1 MGLTAVS
8 VRMEK
13 LKPAENSAKTENPKG
28 TEAKGSGL
36 TEQDI
41 YKQVYDDVLAAEKV
55 DEEDLLSLAEARA
68 LSIEQYLVEDL
79 KLSNKRI
86 SVIKATQSDLSGRVV
101 KLGLDAM

>member
-13 LKPAENSAKTENPKG
+13 LKPAENSAKVENPKG
-28 TEAKGSGL
+28 AETKGSGL
-36 TEQDI
+36 PEQDI
-41 YKQVYDDVLAAEKV
+41 YKQVYDDILASEKV
-55 DEEDLLSLAEARA
+55 DEGELLALAEARA

-79 KLSNKRI
+79 KLSDQRI
-86 SVIKATQSDLSGRVV
+86 SVIKATQNDLSGRIV